1 MVGSQG
7 NPVCLPPPTS
17 LSLNPCFP
25 PYHASPPRALSPCI
39 PASPPHTSLPHP
51 INFPV
56 SPHPTTFLPKS
67 PHILASPLHAYLT
80 PLIPASHRL
89 LGAL

>member
-56 SPHPTTFLPKS
+56 SPHPTTVRPKS
-67 PHILASPLHAYLT
+67 PHIQASPLQADHT
-80 PLIPASHRL
+80 PHHPPTHRRR
-89 LGAL
+89 GAL